1 MGAAVMRTI
10 TRRMRGHLARAASVV
25 IAALACGGQTFAQDL
40 KIVET
45 DELEVVYFDPSGA
58 SLAPYVTQSFLNS
71 LNAQKKLFGYQ
82 PDGKV
87 SILLQDFGDRGNATA
102 ILGAPRNRIFIDV
115 APPVLSFET
124 FSPGERV
131 YTLSNHELVHT
142 VVGDQASDADKTA
155 RRWLGG
161 KVAPSAEHPET
172 ILYNYL
178 TNPRASTPRWYQEGS
193 AVFMETWYGG
203 GLGRAQGGY
212 DEMVFR
218 AMVRDK
224 ATFYDPLGLVSKGTE
239 VDFQSGANAYLYGT
253 RFMSYLALQ
262 YTPEKLIDWLRRANG
277 TESYYARDFERVFG
291 KPLTEAWQ
299 DWIRWEHEFQEA
311 NLKSVREH
319 PITPY
324 KEIARRGLGA
334 ISRSYLSKDQ
344 TRLYAAVRYAGRVPH
359 LVSIDVAT
367 GAVTELAEIEG
378 AVSYR
383 VASLAYDPQG
393 EKLFYTT
400 DNLTYRNL
408 NEYDLKTGATRELF
422 SAARIGDLAYN
433 PVDRSLWGLR
443 TNNGFVMVVRIPY
456 PYKEWQTLHVYPFG
470 EVPFD
475 LDVSPDGKLV
485 SLSMAAPDVERSGVQ
500 VMQLRV
506 MSAEKLMAGDPTP
519 LHKFELGTALPEGFT
534 FSPDGRY
541 LYGSSYY
548 TGVSNI
554 YRYELATEKLEALS
568 NAEVGFFRPMLLDDK
583 RLLVFHYAAE
593 GFVPATIEPQ
603 PTEDLSA
610 IRFLGEAIATTHPI
624 VQLWGA
630 GPPSQVDYQASVRRD
645 APYHPQREMSLES
658 LVPIVEGYKD
668 SVAFGA
674 FARFSDPIGFDN
686 LNLTASY
693 SPDDELESDERL
705 HASLVYRHYLWTA
718 GLRWNPADFF
728 DLFGPTKRSHKGYS
742 GFVSYEHPL
751 LYEPP
756 ETLSLVAK
764 VAYFGE
770 LDTLPGFQN
779 VESPTDQLGEAE
791 IGLVYRFP
799 RSSVG
804 SVDDE
809 TGILWS
815 VLTHA
820 YHAESDIT
828 PSLFGTFDVGWPLP
842 FDHTSVWIRTGAGVA
857 SGDVED
863 PLANAYFGGFRNNY
877 VDNGEAQRYR
887 KLLSM
892 PGFEIDA
899 LNGRS
904 FVKGMLELNLPPIRF
919 EALGSPGFYGSW
931 IRSAL
936 FTTALVTNPD
946 SPRDKVE
953 AFNVGLQFD
962 LQLHVLNRLPMM
974 LSLGYARG
982 FEGDGKGEDEI
993 MLSLKVL

>member
-1 MGAAVMRTI
+1 MFSWG
-10 TRRMRGHLARAASVV
+10 LAP
-25 IAALACGGQTFAQDL
+25 GQDL

-45 DELEVVYFDPSGA
+45 DQLQVVYFDPSG
-58 SLAPYVTQSFLNS
+58 SHLAPYVTQSFLNS
-71 LNAQKKLFGYQ
+71 LNAQKARFDYE
-82 PDGKV
+82 PDGKISV
-87 SILLQDFGDRGNATA
+87 LLQDFGDRGNATA
-102 ILGAPRNRIFIDV
+102 ILGAPRNRIYIDV

-142 VVGDQASDADKTA
+142 VVGDQASGGDLTA

-161 KVAPSAEHPET
+161 KVAPAAEHPET

-253 RFMSYLALQ
+253 RFMSYLAME
-262 YTPEKLIDWLRRANG
+262 YTPEKLIDWLRRAEG
-277 TESYYARDFERVFG
+277 TESYYARDFERVYG
-291 KPLTEAWQ
+291 KPLADAWQ
-299 DWIRWEHEFQEA
+299 DWIRWEHGFQEA
-311 NLKSVREH
+311 NLKAVREH

-324 KEIARRGLGA
+324 QEIARRGLGA
-334 ISRSYLSKDQ
+334 ISRSYLSKDK
-344 TRLYAAVRYAGRVPH
+344 TKLYAAVRYAGRVPH

-383 VASLAYDPQG
+383 VSSLAYDPAG

-408 NEYDLKTGATRELF
+408 VEYDLKTGDSRVLF
-422 SAARIGDLAYN
+422 AGARIGDLAYN
-433 PVDRSLWGLR
+433 AADRSLWGLR

-475 LDVSPDGKLV
+475 LDVSPDGQLV
-485 SLSMAAPDVERSGVQ
+485 SLSMAGPDGERSGVQ

-506 MSAEKLMAGDPTP
+506 MSAEKLLAGDPTP

-554 YRYELATEKLEALS
+554 YRYELATARLEALS
-568 NAEVGFFRPMLLDDK
+568 NAEVGFFRPLPLDDK
-583 RLLVFHYAAE
+583 RLLIFHYAAE
-593 GFVPATIEPQ
+593 GFVPATIEAE

-610 IRFLGEAIATTHPI
+610 IRFLGEAIATTHPT
-624 VQLWGA
+624 VQQWGA
-630 GPPSQVDYQASVRRD
+630 GPPSQVDYEANIRRHE
-645 APYHPQREMSLES
+645 PYHSVREMSLES
-658 LVPIVEGYKD
+658 VVPIIEGFQD
-668 SVAFGA
+668 SVAIGG

-686 LNLTASY
+686 MNVTLSF
-693 SPDDELESDERL
+693 SPPDDERESKQQV
-705 HASLVYRHYLWTA
+705 HASVVLKHYLWTA
-718 GLRWNPADFF
+718 GLRWNAGDFY
-728 DLFGPTKRSHKGYS
+728 DLFGPTKRSREGYS
-742 GFVSYEHPL
+742 GFVTYERPL
-751 LYEPP
+751 VYEPP
-756 ETLSLVAK
+756 ETLSLVARL
-764 VAYFGE
+764 AYFGD
-770 LDTLPGFQN
+770 LDSLPGFQN
-779 VESPTDQLGEAE
+779 VESPTDQLGEAQ
-791 IGLVYRFP
+791 IGFVYKFP
-799 RSSVG
+799 RASVG

-809 TGILWS
+809 AGMLWS
-815 VLTHA
+815 ILAHA

-828 PSLFGTFDVGWPLP
+828 PSLLGKFDIGWPLP
-842 FDHTSVWIRTGAGVA
+842 FDHTSVWVRTGVGVA
-857 SGDVED
+857 AGNVED
-863 PLANAYFGGFRNNY
+863 PLSNAYFGGFRNNY
-877 VDNGEAQRYR
+877 VDSGEAKRYR
-887 KLLSM
+887 ELLSM

-931 IRSAL
+931 IRPAL
-936 FTTALVTNPD
+936 FTTTLVTNPD
-946 SPRDKVE
+946 SARDKVE
-953 AFNVGLQFD
+953 AFNAGIQFD

>member
-1 MGAAVMRTI
+1 MHQSRPCLWAFLVATLCFACATTA
-10 TRRMRGHLARAASVV
+10 TR
-25 IAALACGGQTFAQDL
+25 AQDL

-45 DELEVVYFDPSGA
+45 DQLQVVYFDPAGSY
-58 SLAPYVTQSFLNS
+58 LAPYVTQSFLNS
-71 LNAQKKLFGYQ
+71 LNAQQARFGYQ
-82 PDGKV
+82 PDGKI

-142 VVGDQASDADKTA
+142 VVGDQAAPADLTA
-155 RRWLGG
+155 RRLLGG
-161 KVAPSAEHPET
+161 KVAPAAEHPET
-172 ILYNYL
+172 IFYNYL

-262 YTPEKLIDWLRRANG
+262 YTPDKLIDWLRRGEG
-277 TESYYARDFERVFG
+277 TERYYARDFERVFG
-291 KPLTEAWQ
+291 RTLEAAWQ
-299 DWIRWEHEFQEA
+299 DWIRWEHGFQEQ
-311 NLKSVREH
+311 NLQAVREH
-319 PITPY
+319 PLTPY

-334 ISRSYLSKDQ
+334 ISRSYLSKDK
-344 TRLYAAVRYAGRVPH
+344 TKLYAAVRYAGRVPH
-359 LVSIDVAT
+359 LISIDLAT
-367 GAVTELAEIEG
+367 GAVTELTEIEG

-383 VASLAYDPQG
+383 VSSLAYDPDG

-408 NEYDLKTGATRELF
+408 NEYDLKTGTTRELF
-422 SAARIGDLAYN
+422 AGARIGDLAYN

-456 PYKEWQTLHVYPFG
+456 PYREWQTLHVYPFG

-485 SLSMAAPDVERSGVQ
+485 SLSMAGPDGERSGVQ

-519 LHKFELGTALPEGFT
+519 LHQFELGSALPEGFT

-554 YRYELATEKLEALS
+554 YRYELATSKLEALS
-568 NAEVGFFRPMLLDDK
+568 NAEVGFFRPIPLDDK
-583 RLLVFHYAAE
+583 RLLIFHYAAE
-593 GFVPATIEPQ
+593 GFVPATIEAQ

-610 IRFLGEAIATTHPI
+610 IRFLGEVIATTHPA
-624 VQLWGA
+624 VQQWGA
-630 GPPSQVDYQASVRRD
+630 GPPSQVDYQASVRRE
-645 APYHPQREMSLES
+645 APYHSLREIEPES
-658 LVPIVEGYKD
+658 VVPIIEGYKD
-668 SVAFGA
+668 SVAIGG

-686 LNLTASY
+686 LTFTLSY
-693 SPDDELESDERL
+693 SPDDELKSKERT
-705 HASLVYRHYLWTA
+705 HASLILKHYLWTA
-718 GLRWNPADFF
+718 GLRWNAGDFY
-728 DLFGPTKRSHKGYS
+728 DLFGPTKRSREGYS
-742 GFVSYEHPL
+742 GFVSYERPL
-751 LYEPP
+751 VYEPP
-756 ETLSLVAK
+756 ETLSLVANI
-764 VAYFGE
+764 AYFGD
-770 LDTLPGFQN
+770 LDSLPGFQN
-779 VESPTDQLGEAE
+779 VPSPTDKLGEAS
-791 IGLVYRFP
+791 IGLVYKFP

-809 TGILWS
+809 TGMLWS
-815 VLTHA
+815 LMAHA

-828 PSLFGTFDVGWPLP
+828 PSILGKFDIGWPLP
-842 FDHTSVWIRTGAGVA
+842 FDHTSVWVRTGAGVS
-857 SGDVED
+857 SGEIDA
-863 PLANAYFGGFRNNY
+863 PLSNAYFGGFRNNY
-877 VDNGEAQRYR
+877 VDNGDAKRYR
-887 KLLSM
+887 ELLSM

-899 LNGRS
+899 LNGRT

-931 IRSAL
+931 IRPAL

-953 AFNVGLQFD
+953 AFNAGVQFD

>member
-1 MGAAVMRTI
+1 MQL
-10 TRRMRGHLARAASVV
+10 HLARAASVAIV
-25 IAALACGGQTFAQDL
+25 TLACGGATIAQDL

-45 DELEVVYFDPSGA
+45 DELQVVYFDPSGA
-58 SLAPYVTQSFLNS
+58 YLAPYVTQSFLNS
-71 LNAQKKLFGYQ
+71 LNVQKKLFGYQ
-82 PDGKV
+82 PDGKIGV
-87 SILLQDFGDRGNATA
+87 LLQDFGDRGNATA

-142 VVGDQASDADKTA
+142 VVGDQASSADKTA

-161 KVAPSAEHPET
+161 KVAPAAEHPET

-218 AMVRDK
+218 AMVRDQ
-224 ATFYDPLGLVSKGTE
+224 AAFYDPLGLVSKGTE

-262 YTPEKLIDWLRRANG
+262 YTPGKLIDWLRRADG
-277 TESYYARDFERVFG
+277 TEGYYARDFERVYG
-291 KPLTEAWQ
+291 KPLADAWQ

-319 PITPY
+319 PVTPY

-334 ISRSYLSKDQ
+334 ISRSYLSKDK

-383 VASLAYDPQG
+383 VSSLAYDPQG

-400 DNLTYRNL
+400 GNLTYRNL

-422 SAARIGDLAYN
+422 AAARIGDLAYN
-433 PVDRSLWGLR
+433 PADRSLWGLR

-485 SLSMAAPDVERSGVQ
+485 SLSMAGPDGERSGVQ

-506 MSAEKLMAGDPTP
+506 MSAESLVAGDPTP
-519 LHKFELGTALPEGFT
+519 LHKFEVGTALPEGFT

-554 YRYELATEKLEALS
+554 YRYELATGKLEALS
-568 NAEVGFFRPMLLDDK
+568 NAEVGFFRPMLLDDR
-583 RLLVFHYAAE
+583 RLIIFHYAAE
-593 GFVPATIEPQ
+593 GFVPAMIEPR

-610 IRFLGEAIATTHPI
+610 IRFLGEAIATTHPV
-624 VQLWGA
+624 VQRWGA
-630 GPPSQVDYQASVRRD
+630 GPPSQVDYQANVRRD
-645 APYHPQREMSLES
+645 APYHPLRELSRES
-658 LVPIVEGYKD
+658 IVPIIEGYKD
-668 SVAFGA
+668 SVALGA

-686 LNLTASY
+686 LNLTVSY
-693 SPDDELESDERL
+693 SPDDDLASRERL
-705 HASLVYRHYLWTA
+705 HASLVLKHYLWTA
-718 GLRWNPADFF
+718 GLRWNAGDFY
-728 DLFGPTKRSHKGYS
+728 DLFGPTKRSREGYS
-742 GFVSYEHPL
+742 GFVAYERPL
-751 LYEPP
+751 IYEVP
-756 ETLSLVAK
+756 ETLSLLAK
-764 VAYFGE
+764 VAYFGD
-770 LDTLPGFQN
+770 LDSLPGFQN
-779 VESPTDQLGEAE
+779 VPSPTDKLGEAE
-791 IGLVYRFP
+791 IGLVYKFP

-809 TGILWS
+809 TGVLWS
-815 VLTHA
+815 LLAHA
-820 YHAESDIT
+820 YHAQGDIT
-828 PSLFGTFDVGWPLP
+828 PSLLGKFDIGWPLP

-857 SGDVED
+857 SGNVED
-863 PLANAYFGGFRNNY
+863 PLSNAYFGGFRNNY
-877 VDNGEAQRYR
+877 VDNGEAKRYR
-887 KLLSM
+887 DMLSM

-899 LNGRS
+899 LNGRT

-931 IRSAL
+931 IRPAL

-953 AFNVGLQFD
+953 AFNVGVQFD